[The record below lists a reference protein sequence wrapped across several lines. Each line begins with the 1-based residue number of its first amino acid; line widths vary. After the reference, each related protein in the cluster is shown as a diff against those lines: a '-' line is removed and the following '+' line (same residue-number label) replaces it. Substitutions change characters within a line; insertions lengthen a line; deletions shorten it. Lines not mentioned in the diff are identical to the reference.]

1 MGKKLIYHID
11 VNAAFLSWEADYRIH
26 HLGGTIDLRNEI
38 AAVGGDMA
46 ARHGIILAKSIPA
59 KKYGIRTG
67 EIIHLLLSNIL
78 LTSASWTCRPHRS
91 FGEIP

>member
-1 MGKKLIYHID
+1 MRGDTNGEKLIYHID

-59 KKYGIRTG
+59 KNMELGREKQ
-67 EIIHLLLSNIL
+67 
-78 LTSASWTCRPHRS
+78 
-91 FGEIP
+91 